1 MLPVIIL
8 FPEPPHTH
16 TFCPGGMSIERSVSG
31 QNNPESGSSLHFIP
45 DYFDRTWTPNAMRIV
60 NAGPCVR
67 YCHSCVSCVMTY
79 VFLLY
84 YFIFLYVLL
93 IGCMFVAYRV
103 FMCCLS
109 FLFFR
114 CPTYTFCP
122 GGMSI
127 ERSVSGQNN
136 PE

>member
-1 MLPVIIL
+1 MLFIGCMFVAYRVFMCCLSFSFFRSP
-8 FPEPPHTH
+8 TY

-45 DYFDRTWTPNAMRIV
+45 DDFDRTWTPNAMRIV

-84 YFIFLYVLL
+84 YFIFFMFCLL
-93 IGCMFVAYRV
+93 VVCLLPIGCSCVACPSCFSAAPHTHFVQEA
-103 FMCCLS
+103 
-109 FLFFR
+109 
-114 CPTYTFCP
+114 
-122 GGMSI
+122 
-127 ERSVSGQNN
+127 
-136 PE
+136 